1 MAFQFLEGGKKLPFA
16 IFFLISF
23 LFSSN
28 ASAQE
33 TKLDEIVVTATRIE
47 ETKSDLPYSVR
58 IITER
63 DIKTSVAKNA
73 GDLIAESALGHVH
86 KYPGLSTSRIGLR
99 GFDTDL
105 FDDIKSR
112 VLILINGNRTGTV
125 NFATIPTDDIER
137 IEIVKGPASVLYGSS
152 AMGGVINIITKKA
165 NNEGVNGSVGIEAG
179 SWGFIKTMAE
189 LKIKKEPFDFYL
201 SASRSSI
208 DDYSAKYYG
217 KIENTGYDEEFL
229 SARFGYNIF
238 KNHHISLGFQHWKG
252 WDIGSPGARYEPD
265 IDDKKEIERNRIEI
279 NYKTENFNANYYFNN
294 DRRENY
300 EGSQTG
306 KWETPG
312 EISMTKTKTQGL
324 SILKILPID
333 EHRIL
338 IGGQWDRI
346 NIKSSRNTGSP
357 YNPKSQYDS
366 YGLFTEGRLSL
377 LEKKLIIHAGLR
389 YDYFENKI
397 LSTEGIKNLKPREEN
412 LDNFTFRGGL
422 LYKITENLHI
432 KSNAGTAF
440 RVPTPEE
447 LASDFIS
454 GGKRYIGNSQLKP
467 EKSASYEIGISYTK
481 ESLKSEITFFHSKF
495 KNKILRYEDTILNAY
510 TYKNVDGATIQGF
523 EGEFSYE
530 LSQILGVKFLLEPFA
545 NFIYH
550 TRYVSKDETEISK
563 YGKTLTYIPKWTG
576 AFGMKVG
583 QENWDLRLIGNYM
596 GDEKV
601 IDWSPSGKGKVVTKG
616 DFTVFT
622 LNTSYRP
629 IKNFEITASIENLFD
644 RAYEYVQY
652 YPMPR
657 RTFTAGMKWIF

>member
-1 MAFQFLEGGKKLPFA
+1 MKEKSIVIKIFSLFLTLIFALSNFSCAVNPVTGKQQLMFFSEEGELELGKNYFPSAIWGSEGGGGEYKDEKLRAYLDGIVQKLHKNSHRPHLPCKFYIQNSSIPNAWALPGYVAITRGLLAELDNEAEFA
-16 IFFLISF
+16 FVMGH
-23 LFSSN
+23 
-28 ASAQE
+28 
-33 TKLDEIVVTATRIE
+33 EI
-47 ETKSDLPYSVR
+47 
-58 IITER
+58 
-63 DIKTSVAKNA
+63 
-73 GDLIAESALGHVH
+73 GHV
-86 KYPGLSTSRIGLR
+86 
-99 GFDTDL
+99 
-105 FDDIKSR
+105 
-112 VLILINGNRTGTV
+112 
-125 NFATIPTDDIER
+125 
-137 IEIVKGPASVLYGSS
+137 
-152 AMGGVINIITKKA
+152 
-165 NNEGVNGSVGIEAG
+165 
-179 SWGFIKTMAE
+179 
-189 LKIKKEPFDFYL
+189 
-201 SASRSSI
+201 
-208 DDYSAKYYG
+208 
-217 KIENTGYDEEFL
+217 
-229 SARFGYNIF
+229 SARFGYNF
-238 KNHHISLGFQHWKG
+238 LKNHHISLGFQHWKG
-252 WDIGSPGARYEPD
+252 WNIGSPGARYEPD

-312 EISMTKTKTQGL
+312 EISITKTKTQGL
-324 SILKILPID
+324 SILKILPIN

-357 YNPKSQYDS
+357 YNPNSQYDS

-432 KSNAGTAF
+432 KTNAGTAF
-440 RVPTPEE
+440 RVPSPEE

-454 GGKRYIGNSQLKP
+454 GGKRYFGNSQLKP
-467 EKSASYEIGISYTK
+467 EKSASYEIGISYTE

-495 KNKILRYEDTILNAY
+495 KNKILRYEDAILNAY
-510 TYKNVDGATIQGF
+510 TYKNIDGATIQGF
-523 EGEFSYE
+523 ESEFSYE
-530 LSQILGVKFLLEPFA
+530 LSQFLGTKFLLEPFA
-545 NFIYH
+545 NFTYH
-550 TRYVSKDETEISK
+550 TRYLSKDETEISK

-576 AFGMKVG
+576 AFGVKTG

-601 IDWSPSGKGKVVTKG
+601 IDWSPSGNGKVVTKG
-616 DFTVFT
+616 DFTVFN
-622 LNTSYRP
+622 LKASYRP
-629 IKNFEITASIENLFD
+629 IKNLEITASIENLFD

-657 RTFTAGMKWIF
+657 RTFTGSMKWIF